1 MFDRVF
7 RYLRGRC
14 LVERIDEVLIL
25 AYSRFIYATGYC
37 TWQGTISRDVP
48 LLKSQPPGRTFE
60 AGAEKDNR
68 KENEMELQ
76 DLIGK
81 HILSG
86 VDMSN
91 KSIQTYGESF
101 EDCEVI
107 NFVLDG
113 KTYTAVEN
121 PEDGYRSCMSE
132 IKESE
137 ELVSNMFIGQEVVG
151 KMRDDDTYETNDVL
165 ELIDINTGKT
175 ILAVGTGNT
184 DDYYPYFVAEFTP
197 ENMSVNSGK

>member
-1 MFDRVF
+1 M
-7 RYLRGRC
+7 GR
-14 LVERIDEVLIL
+14 
-25 AYSRFIYATGYC
+25 A
-37 TWQGTISRDVP
+37 
-48 LLKSQPPGRTFE
+48 RTLQ
-60 AGAEKDNR
+60 R
-68 KENEMELQ
+68 KGNKMELK

-81 HILSG
+81 HVLSG

-91 KSIQTYGESF
+91 KSIGMYEDDF
-101 EDCEVI
+101 EDCQVI
-107 NFVLDG
+107 DFVLDG
-113 KTYTAVEN
+113 KTYTAIED

-137 ELVSNMFIGQEVVG
+137 ELVSNTFVGQEVVA
-151 KMRDDDTYETNDVL
+151 KMRDNDVL

-175 ILAVGTGNT
+175 VLAVGTGNT